1 MFSNN
6 VFLVAYLGLL
16 CLATSCQEQNKT
28 AEKPKN
34 YPTTQPMRVDTSYY
48 TNYVCDIKSRKNVEI
63 RARVSGYLEHI
74 HIDEGNKVGK
84 GQLLFSISSQEY
96 REEALKAKAALKS
109 AMAEAKS
116 AELNLQNVKLLVSK
130 NTVSKVEQEMAET
143 RLEALR
149 AKVEEAQAHESQAL
163 LKLSLTEIRA
173 PFDGVIDRIPSKVGS
188 LIEAGSLLTTI
199 SDNEEVFAYFNIS
212 EKEYLDFS
220 MNMKEYDATSDI
232 SLILANDQAYAHA
245 GKIETIEGEF
255 DKEIGSIAFRVRFP
269 NPEKILKNGSS
280 GKIKL
285 KRKIKDALVIP
296 QKSTVEIQDKIYV
309 YVVNEAGKIAMKSF
323 VPKARIS
330 HLYIIEKGL
339 QPSDKIV
346 YEGLQEVKEGQT
358 ISPTLLSMETIMQN
372 LVKRN

>member
-1 MFSNN
+1 MHSSKSLLLYCLI
-6 VFLVAYLGLL
+6 LVLL
-16 CLATSCQEQNKT
+16 TTACQEEDKKIT
-28 AEKPKN
+28 TKKV
-34 YPTTQPMRVDTSYY
+34 YPTTQPVRIDTSYH
-48 TNYVCDIKSRKNVEI
+48 TSYVCDIKSRKNVEI
-63 RARVSGYLEHI
+63 RARVSGYLERI
-74 HIDEGNKVGK
+74 HVDEGNKVQK
-84 GQLLFSISSQEY
+84 GQVLFSISSQEY

-130 NTVSKVEQEMAET
+130 NTISKVEQEMAET

-220 MNMKEYDATSDI
+220 MNLKEYDTKSDI
-232 SLILANDQAYAHA
+232 NLVLANDQEYVHT

-269 NPEKILKNGSS
+269 NPDKILKNGST
-280 GKIKL
+280 GKIRL
-285 KRKIKDALVIP
+285 KRKIRDALVIP

-309 YVVNEAGKIAMKSF
+309 YLVDEAGKIAMKSI

-330 HLYIIEKGL
+330 HLYIVEKGL
-339 QPSDKIV
+339 KTNDKIV

-358 ISPTLLSMETIMQN
+358 ISPKTLSMQNIMQN
-372 LVKRN
+372 LSRQ

>member
-1 MFSNN
+1 MPISTGATFASIFFHLLIFKSMFSYNLIPF
-6 VFLVAYLGLL
+6 VCLL
-16 CLATSCQEQNKT
+16 CAFASCQEQDKT

-34 YPTTQPMRVDTSYY
+34 YPTTRPMRIDTSYY

-63 RARVSGYLEHI
+63 RARVSGYLERI
-74 HIDEGNKVGK
+74 HVDEGNKVQK
-84 GQLLFSISSQEY
+84 GQVLFSISSQEY

-212 EKEYLDFS
+212 EKEYLDFT
-220 MNMKEYDATSDI
+220 MNMKEYDTQSDI
-232 SLILANDQAYAHA
+232 SLVLANDQAYSHA

-255 DKEIGSIAFRVRFP
+255 DKES
-269 NPEKILKNGSS
+269 
-280 GKIKL
+280 
-285 KRKIKDALVIP
+285 
-296 QKSTVEIQDKIYV
+296 
-309 YVVNEAGKIAMKSF
+309 
-323 VPKARIS
+323 
-330 HLYIIEKGL
+330 
-339 QPSDKIV
+339 
-346 YEGLQEVKEGQT
+346 
-358 ISPTLLSMETIMQN
+358 
-372 LVKRN
+372 